1 MISRLHVHVYCS
13 ATMVGWIQCQNSKGR
28 GPMSNFVSV
37 KNFEIFF
44 KFCIVKFNFFIL
56 YLKFLIS
63 LLQEFI
69 SWLSSV
75 SPEDSVLV
83 CWDDEVT
90 LSKLFCTC

>member
-1 MISRLHVHVYCS
+1 MPLKIV
-13 ATMVGWIQCQNSKGR
+13 
-28 GPMSNFVSV
+28 FVSCYCEL
-37 KNFEIFF
+37 NFLY
-44 KFCIVKFNFFIL
+44 L